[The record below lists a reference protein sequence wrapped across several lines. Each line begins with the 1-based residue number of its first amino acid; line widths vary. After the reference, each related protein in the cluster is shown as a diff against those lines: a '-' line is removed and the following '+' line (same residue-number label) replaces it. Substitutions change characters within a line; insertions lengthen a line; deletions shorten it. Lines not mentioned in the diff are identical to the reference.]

1 MLLGTPVIPGTL
13 KPGRKRITSLG
24 KIATSCIEKK
34 IWQNIC
40 LACVKP
46 RYNSLN

>member
-1 MLLGTPVIPGTL
+1 MLLGFAVHISQYMLLGTPVIPGTL

-34 IWQNIC
+34 FGRTF
-40 LACVKP
+40 A
-46 RYNSLN
+46 